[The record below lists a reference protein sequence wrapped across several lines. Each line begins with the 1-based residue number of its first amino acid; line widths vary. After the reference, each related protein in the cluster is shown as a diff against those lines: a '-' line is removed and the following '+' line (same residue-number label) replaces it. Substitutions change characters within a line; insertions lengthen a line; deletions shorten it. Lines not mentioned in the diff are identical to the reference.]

1 MLQQTPVPIIDLC
14 CREYYGLAVPDF
26 TTDYVYDDYD
36 NFGLD
41 VGLDG
46 LLGRQVKKED
56 GTEDETED
64 EDFEDFSAEALK

>member
-1 MLQQTPVPIIDLC
+1 M
-14 CREYYGLAVPDF
+14 AVPDF